1 MASVAQ
7 WEAQIIGERTRV
19 ALAERQAAGVTL
31 GRPRSV
37 DAGTVQVINF
47 SAWRWMGA
55 VRGVLRRS

>member
-31 GRPRSV
+31 GAPAECGCR
-37 DAGTVQVINF
+37 D
-47 SAWRWMGA
+47 GA
-55 VRGVLRRS
+55 SN